1 MQTRKRKFATEWQ
14 RSDPEFSKCI
24 LSGIPTFDALL
35 NFVGLLSN
43 KNHKKS
49 HKEEE
54 PEKHMKH
61 SFGNPEDRKKGGGDE
76 DRPSDKDGNKERR
89 KSKDTSSAWFFEA
102 PVMSYHWIDRAL
114 DITKVSCT
122 FWLLALYLSF
132 LLFEFMRHFL
142 DQCLSNTRIHAV
154 QVRYCSENIKRL
166 IYFSSYEVCGKI
178 IGSFFA
184 KDHPHHK
191 VTAFPALN
199 IYILCISLS
208 DVCR

>member
-1 MQTRKRKFATEWQ
+1 M
-14 RSDPEFSKCI
+14 
-24 LSGIPTFDALL
+24 
-35 NFVGLLSN
+35 GLLSN

-184 KDHPHHK
+184 KDRSFCS
-191 VTAFPALN
+191 VRTFCRALN
-199 IYILCISLS
+199 CGLDVYIIRFEVYEEQVGMRLS
-208 DVCR
+208 CPEFHGKFPMYSRD